1 MVTCPPR
8 AQVLRLPRGSNWT
21 SAPSGFHVEL
31 LMRLSSPGLV
41 HPNLLHLYMVY
52 PHVYERV
59 QGSGATPIITG
70 VPPRQG
76 RYR

>member
-1 MVTCPPR
+1 
-8 AQVLRLPRGSNWT
+8 
-21 SAPSGFHVEL
+21 
-31 LMRLSSPGLV
+31 MRLSSPGLV